1 MADGFA
7 SWESYLY
14 PPPDHATLV
23 NLFDERHGPS
33 LRLIEYGAT
42 FARQRELEQLDLPRT
57 FDGAHLRAIHGHLF
71 QDVYEWAGEYRT
83 VNMVKAGS
91 PRGFAE
97 TGEIDRYLDR
107 AADVIATT
115 PWESL
120 DRDGF
125 ARAAAEVYANVNH
138 AHPFREG
145 NGRATKVLMEHVA
158 ERSSFVL
165 DYARVDAR
173 TWNQAAA
180 LTAPDLFSYDPVPDA
195 VVPVFRELAQPR
207 EQTPPAAAP
216 ADVIPD
222 MSRYRASF
230 PQPASEATRRASDVT
245 SSASRRYG
253 SEQGPSRGRGGR

>member
-1 MADGFA
+1 M
-7 SWESYLY
+7 L
-14 PPPDHATLV
+14 
-23 NLFDERHGPS
+23 
-33 LRLIEYGAT
+33 
-42 FARQRELEQLDLPRT
+42 
-57 FDGAHLRAIHGHLF
+57 
-71 QDVYEWAGEYRT
+71 
-83 VNMVKAGS
+83 KAGS

-107 AADVIATT
+107 AADIVAAT

-125 ARAAAEVYANVNH
+125 ARVAAEVYANVNH

-145 NGRATKVLMEHVA
+145 NGRATKVFMEHVA
-158 ERSSFVL
+158 ERSQFVL

-180 LTAPDLFSYDPVPDA
+180 LTATDLFSYDPVPDA

-207 EQTPPAAAP
+207 EQTPPAAVP

-230 PQPASEATRRASDVT
+230 PHPAREATRRAPGMT
-245 SSASRRYG
+245 PASPPRRYG
-253 SEQGPSRGRGGR
+253 PDQGPSRGTGGR